1 MEDLSLLQEVID
13 SLEQDSNVLRIKR
26 LILFTCHD
34 TWSNDVNEVKAIHMR
49 RLVGELMN
57 QFPDL
62 SILKQKLNS
71 HVKQLSK
78 QSDYLLAA
86 DTLID
91 GIGFLYKL
99 RSEGKLP
106 DSLLNPIVL
115 PPPPLP
121 AIANGKGSPSTNM
134 QINAQGDR
142 HSQHSQEGRSAND
155 ESSDM
160 DNQATIPHRHNL
172 KYLTNLFDLRTD
184 ISRNISPLHAKILL
198 FSSLN
203 HKFSPQEKDWSPLYT
218 YDLDDLLQTIFQNY
232 ETFEG
237 LEKRLNEVSQTLD
250 QPEDAKRA
258 TAVVLQVLRPFY

>member
-1 MEDLSLLQEVID
+1 MEDLSLLKEVID

-49 RLVGELMN
+49 RLVGELMH

-62 SILKQKLNS
+62 SVLKQKLNS

-78 QSDYLLAA
+78 QSDYILAA

-91 GIGFLYKL
+91 GMGFLYQL

-106 DSLLNPIVL
+106 DSLLNPIL

-121 AIANGKGSPSTNM
+121 AIANGKGKI
-134 QINAQGDR
+134 QEAQQKFPNT
-142 HSQHSQEGRSAND
+142 SNTND
-155 ESSDM
+155 EITDH

-203 HKFSPQEKDWSPLYT
+203 YNFSPQEKDWSPLYT

-232 ETFEG
+232 DTFEG
-237 LEKRLNEVSQTLD
+237 LENRLNQVSQTLD

-258 TAVVLQVLRPFY
+258 AAVVLQVLKPFY